1 MSKFLFRFTAT
12 MLLFQFP
19 FMINDIHSL
28 LWLFYTWL
36 NAAGPELLAI
46 EVCYGKILVYALVSI
61 DERVDEAAVEL
72 WLDSQRTTSPAMES
86 FTILSSWPNHNST
99 AASLTLVSMETNAY
113 TQILPWHTSI
123 ANNSSPAVFDHVYK
137 NQIKLCQIMIV
148 TYQWNINDHE

>member
-1 MSKFLFRFTAT
+1 

-28 LWLFYTWL
+28 IWLFYTWL

-72 WLDSQRTTSPAMES
+72 WLDSQRTTFPALELL
-86 FTILSSWPNHNST
+86 TIQYSGSNHNST
-99 AASLTLVSMETNAY
+99 AASL
-113 TQILPWHTSI
+113 IL
-123 ANNSSPAVFDHVYK
+123 
-137 NQIKLCQIMIV
+137 
-148 TYQWNINDHE
+148 